1 MAQHQIGN
9 SQGVVDKQRSTSR
22 SVAKSNNSVSTPANY
37 DNVAAMDARLQAI
50 NAGYYTNARLDSMT
64 MNDKVYAL
72 RIADDSG
79 TF

>member
-9 SQGVVDKQRSTSR
+9 AQGVVDKNRSTAR
-22 SVAKSNNSVSTPANY
+22 SVAKSNGSISTAANY

-50 NAGYYTNARLDSMT
+50 NGTYYTNARLDSMT

-72 RIADDSG
+72 RLADDAA